1 MNTILKCLACLLTAG
16 ISHVH
21 AQELYVQYGT
31 LTTSGTGKL
40 IIEGGSL
47 ASNTSIDGTVVLK
60 NAYNPFG
67 LYASNNINMNLS
79 GGPVTGPHSIKN
91 LEIDNPAGVQ
101 LSGSVKIDN
110 QLVFTNGPVLINN
123 HNLTFKNGSSA
134 PGSYVNNKGVI
145 TNGTGYCEYEMNTN
159 NMNDGFL
166 FPVCYVDSVQVPPV
180 GSGIIYTR
188 PAPIYLSNSG
198 GTLSTGTPTLR
209 AQVKFGRSPNIPARA
224 ESYVSAY
231 WPVRKSGITGGNLT
245 GTGYYGYTPSTTL
258 PDFTGTENDIVGF
271 GYNNADW
278 LLTGNG
284 ENPTDNYVTGTIN
297 TTAGEIFG
305 MNKFVYLKAK
315 ALLQGAYASGGLMND
330 HLRTGTGGN
339 LIPITDPYRTAPY
352 NAVFTHVNNSM
363 PEVANAAVFADQTN
377 PNDNIVDWVFVEV
390 RNAVTSGSTLLQT
403 RSALIQKDGDIV
415 DVDGKSQ
422 LYFKNLIEGN
432 YTVTIRH
439 RNHLAMS
446 TNNAGNRYTRMSN
459 LSYLYNF
466 DFTTADAIN
475 LLGSGGGTNTSNY
488 NITGGYNMLFGG
500 NANAVLNNNKISY
513 SGSVNDASYIIGP
526 ALNGPSNVLGVPN
539 GVYHWADVNMN
550 RRLDASGGS
559 SDPSFI
565 LLESLG
571 GFPGSTRTELKPQ

>member
-1 MNTILKCLACLLTAG
+1 MKSILKCLVCFFAATTNVQG
-16 ISHVH
+16 
-21 AQELYVQYGT
+21 QELFVQYGT
-31 LTTSGTGKL
+31 LSTSGSGKL
-40 IIEGGSL
+40 IIEGGNL
-47 ASNTSIDGTVVLK
+47 NSNTSINGTVVFK
-60 NAYNPFG
+60 SANAASG
-67 LYASNNINMNLS
+67 LYTPNNINMNLT
-79 GGPVTGPHSIKN
+79 GGPVAGPHSVKN

-101 LSGSVKIDN
+101 LSGNVKIEN
-110 QLVFTNGPVLINN
+110 QLVFTNGPIFINN

-145 TNGTGYCEYEMNTN
+145 TNGTGYCEYEMNN
-159 NMNDGFL
+159 NNINEGFL
-166 FPVCYVDSVQVPPV
+166 FPVCYVDSIQIPPL

-188 PAPIYLSNSG
+188 PAPVYLSNSG

-209 AQVKFGRSPNIPARA
+209 AQVKFGRSPNSPARA
-224 ESYVSAY
+224 ESYTSAY
-231 WPVRKSGITGGNLT
+231 WPIRKSGITGGNLT

-258 PDFTGTENDIVGF
+258 PDFVGTESDIVGF
-271 GYNNADW
+271 GYNNQDW

-284 ENPTDNYVTGTIN
+284 EDPGMNSVTGTIN
-297 TTAGEIFG
+297 TTVGEIFG

-330 HLRTGTGGN
+330 NLRTGTGGN
-339 LIPITDPYRTAPY
+339 LIPVTDPYRTAPY

-363 PEVANAAVFADQTN
+363 PEVANGSVFADQTN
-377 PNDNIVDWVFVEV
+377 TNDNIVDWVFVEL
-390 RNAVTSGSTLLQT
+390 RNAAISGSTVLQT

-422 LYFKNLIEGN
+422 LYFKNLIEDN

-439 RNHLAMS
+439 RNHLSMS
-446 TNNAGNRYTRMSN
+446 TNNTGNRYARMSN

-466 DFTTADAIN
+466 DFTTATPIN
-475 LLGSGGGTNTSNY
+475 LLGSGGGSNSSNY

-500 NANAVLNNNKISY
+500 NANGVLGNTKISY
-513 SGSVNDASYIIGP
+513 SGSVNDASYIMGP
-526 ALNGPSNVLGVPN
+526 ALNGPSNVLGNPT
-539 GVYHWADVNMN
+539 GVYHWADVNMDRQVN
-550 RRLDASGGS
+550 ASGGT

-565 LLESLG
+565 LLKSLG